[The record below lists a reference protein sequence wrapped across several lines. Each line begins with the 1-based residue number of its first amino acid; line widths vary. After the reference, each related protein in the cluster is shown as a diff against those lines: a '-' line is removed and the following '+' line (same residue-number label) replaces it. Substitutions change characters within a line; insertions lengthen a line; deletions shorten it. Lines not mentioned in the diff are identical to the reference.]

1 MRSDPHGEGRGGWR
15 RGGRTGLNGEVPRR
29 SERGREGGRERRES
43 GHRAAGDEAPPG
55 NFLRCHAFQGGLVLT
70 ELVPKEKQQ
79 HHRHCVMCTHHP
91 FALNFVPSS

>member
-1 MRSDPHGEGRGGWR
+1 MEKYHVGVS
-15 RGGRTGLNGEVPRR
+15 
-29 SERGREGGRERRES
+29 EGGRERRES